1 MSEIKTFIGNFK
13 MENMQITY
21 KIRKVKEIY
30 DKVLK
35 KLLANY
41 RKF

>member
-21 KIRKVKEIY
+21 KIRKVKEIC

-41 RKF
+41 KKF